1 MKIKKPVD
9 QLRDEGLPVQER
21 AFRAEV
27 ESVDIE
33 AREAVFSFSSEYE
46 VKRWYGVEILDH
58 QAESIDLERINNGG
72 AFLMDHDSYDQRG
85 VVLSA
90 WLGADKRCHCKI
102 KFSRNPKGEELLV
115 DVADGIRT
123 QVSVRYNV
131 IDMVLE
137 RQESDTD
144 FFRITKWEPTEIS
157 SVSIAADPSVGV
169 GRSTELQPQDAAK
182 QLTLNPVNVRGMSA
196 MAKDNKD
203 TAIPLDE
210 VNGKGENKR
219 STSNAEPERVQVV
232 QEARSEASDIAKTA
246 KEYGAAELG
255 NEYISL
261 GRSHEEFKGALLK
274 QLSDKRSA
282 SKDSKDMSTALHLDL
297 PESDLRSYSLMNVV
311 RGLANGDL
319 KKFAPHEFAISNA
332 MAERADKDAHG
343 IFVPHEVLGH
353 GMRSM
358 NTGVAGKGQEMVP
371 TDLMG
376 GEFIEALRQQAV
388 LGGLG
393 ARFLTGLQGNVDI
406 PKQTGSATF
415 YWLNED
421 GDVTDS
427 DLALATVQMTPRTVA
442 GSVALTRRM
451 MVQTGGGIESLV
463 RGDLLTGLASAMD
476 AEGLGTILAAAGVG
490 AVDMTG
496 GIDWAKV
503 VEFESDVGESNYTG
517 EMLHYLARASM
528 IGNMKTSVKAAGTAE
543 FLVQGGQCNGY
554 PMVRHNG
561 VPPNDLLFGDFSN
574 LMYGLWGTV
583 DLSIDKSTKAASG
596 GTVLRVFQDADTAIR
611 HEAAFSYGNTL

>member
-1 MKIKKPVD
+1 MKKKPLD
-9 QLRDEGLPVQER
+9 QLRDEGLPQQQR
-21 AFRAEV
+21 SFRAQV
-27 ESVDIE
+27 ESVDVD

-46 VKRWYGVEILDH
+46 VRRWYGIEILDH
-58 QAESIDLERINNGG
+58 SREAIDLERINNGG
-72 AFLMDHDSYDQRG
+72 AFLMDHDTYDQRG
-85 VVLSA
+85 VVLEA
-90 WLGADKRCHCKI
+90 WLGDDQRCHCKI

-137 RQESDTD
+137 RQEEDLD
-144 FFRITKWEPTEIS
+144 YYRVLKWEPTEIS

-169 GRSTELQPQDAAK
+169 GRSVELQPQDAANN
-182 QLTLNPVNVRGMSA
+182 LTSNPVNVRGMPA
-196 MAKDNKD
+196 MAKENQD
-203 TAIPLDE
+203 TAIPLEE

-219 STSNAEPERVQVV
+219 TTSNAQPERVQVV
-232 QEARSEASDIAKTA
+232 EEARSDASEIAKTA

-255 NEYISL
+255 NEFIAT
-261 GRSHEEFKGALLK
+261 GRSHEEFRGALLK
-274 QLSDKRSA
+274 QLQEKRSA
-282 SKDSKDMSTALHLDL
+282 GKDSKDMSTALHLDL
-297 PESDLRSYSLMNVV
+297 PEKELRDYSLMNVV
-311 RGLANGDL
+311 RGLSNGNL
-319 KKFAPHEFAISNA
+319 KKYAPLEYEISNA

-376 GEFIEALRQQAV
+376 GEFIEALRQNAV
-388 LGGLG
+388 LGGMG

-421 GDVTDS
+421 EDVTDS

-442 GSVALTRRM
+442 GSVAITRRM
-451 MVQTGGGIESLV
+451 MMQTGGGIDRLV

-476 AEGLGTILAAAGVG
+476 AEGLATILAAAGVG

-528 IGNMKTSVKAAGTAE
+528 IGKMKTTVKAAGTAE
-543 FLVQGGQCNGY
+543 FLAENGQCNGY
-554 PMVRHNG
+554 PITRHNG
-561 VPPNDLLFGDFSN
+561 VPANDLLFGDFSN

-611 HEAAFSYGNTL
+611 HEAAFSYGNTP